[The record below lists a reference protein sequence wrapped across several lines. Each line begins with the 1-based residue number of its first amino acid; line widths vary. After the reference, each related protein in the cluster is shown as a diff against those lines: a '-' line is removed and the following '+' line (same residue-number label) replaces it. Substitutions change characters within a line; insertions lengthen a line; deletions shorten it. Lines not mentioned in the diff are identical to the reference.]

1 MASWLMRHVLR
12 NRGRVSLL
20 DCRGVFVLFVDIVC
34 ASRIAVMRMR
44 FTNGIG
50 GDVVA
55 GSGLMRFVCV
65 ILGSAP
71 GVFACILHR

>member
-12 NRGRVSLL
+12 NRGWASLL
-20 DCRGVFVLFVDIVC
+20 DRCGVFVLFMDIVR
-34 ASRIAVMRMR
+34 ASHIAVMRMR

-71 GVFACILHR
+71 GVFACILRR